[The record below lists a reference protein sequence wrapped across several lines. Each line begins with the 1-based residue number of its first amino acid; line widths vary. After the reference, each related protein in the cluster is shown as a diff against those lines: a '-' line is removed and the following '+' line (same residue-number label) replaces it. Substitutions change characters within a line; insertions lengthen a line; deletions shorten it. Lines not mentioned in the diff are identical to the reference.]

1 MDEFGSARVQLDD
14 YLGRVR
20 RLDARYR
27 AGDIHVHVPAEL
39 AEDEPLEGLI
49 RRTLP
54 DSSAALDA
62 AARSLFFSLPVAFDP
77 AHSVGPYLATVDR
90 DPQGEPYRFIDMG
103 AMIATQA
110 LGENDPHVVEAVVRG
125 LPFVASRYAHS
136 EYQTS
141 LSLKLKAQLDRIA
154 PAGTPRHFV
163 VNTGAE
169 AVENAIKAVLL
180 NRVLTSGETRGG
192 FIVSFEGAFHGR
204 TLGSLAVTHRKKA
217 RLGFP
222 TFDWPHVTFPALGAG
237 AKEVARREERSLKQL
252 WDLLVSG
259 RLPEADRRRESF
271 RRELEAIDTFL
282 AGPDPGKD
290 AAAFVAARRAEQPP
304 EVLRLSRRVAAVL
317 VEPIQGEG
325 GVRMTSAAFMQRLRL
340 LTRIFD
346 VPLLFDEVQT
356 GWGATGRLWAHESFA
371 LPLPP
376 DAVIWAKE
384 AQNGVLFVSEELA
397 AFFHEEKK
405 FNTTWEGDSAGM
417 LRLLAVLDRLDLDQV
432 QRTGR
437 QAREGLDSL
446 ARDYSGL
453 LHNVR
458 GAGVMLGF
466 DVSRADW
473 RDALRDRAFRL
484 GLLLLPAGERTLRFY
499 PRYDTEPYAIDEAL
513 AILRRAVADIL
524 RGTAPA
530 VAGAAEPAVAGGPEI
545 RVGAIECLLET
556 IEVIDVGPGGFAEHG
571 PGILAVEFE
580 RYGGVSNYPPDVLR
594 EGRRP
599 LLQFPAAMLQATL
612 GNPGSLCVVLR
623 DRTSGR
629 IVAYALGSALENHD
643 EEGVGADPR
652 LGEHD
657 TFYLQAMATLP
668 WVKNHVELE
677 SLMLERLRERA
688 LAVGYAYFSTL
699 IEERFH
705 GAGPAWFRAAQIVQ
719 TFPNYLRSCMRFVY
733 LNASLNGPPAE
744 PAPFAEERRRAFP

>member
-1 MDEFGSARVQLDD
+1 MDEFESARVQLDD
-14 YLGRVR
+14 YLERVR

-39 AEDEPLEGLI
+39 AEDEPLEGLV
-49 RRTLP
+49 RRALP

-90 DPQGEPYRFIDMG
+90 DAKGEPYRFIDMG
-103 AMIATQA
+103 ALIATQA
-110 LGENDPHVVEAVVRG
+110 LGENDPRVVEAVVRG

-141 LSLKLKAQLDRIA
+141 LSLKLKAELDRIA

-180 NRVLTSGETRGG
+180 NRVVTTGETRGG

-237 AKEVARREERSLKQL
+237 PKQVARREERSLKQL

-271 RRELEAIDTFL
+271 RHELEAIDAFL
-282 AGPDPGKD
+282 GGAKSD
-290 AAAFVAARRAEQPP
+290 AAAFVATRRAEQPQ
-304 EVLRLSRRVAAVL
+304 EVLRRSRRVAAVL

-325 GVRMTSAAFMQRLRL
+325 GVRITSAAFMQRLRL
-340 LTRIFD
+340 LTSIFD

-356 GWGATGRLWAHESFA
+356 GWGATGRLWAHEHFA

-376 DAVIWAKE
+376 DAVIWAKK

-397 AFFHEEKK
+397 AFFQEEKK

-417 LRLLAVLDRLDLDQV
+417 LRLLAALDRLDLDQV
-432 QRTGR
+432 ERTSR
-437 QAREGLDSL
+437 QAREGLEKL

-453 LHNVR
+453 LHDVH

-513 AILRRAVADIL
+513 AILRRAVEDL
-524 RGTAPA
+524 VRGTEPV
-530 VAGAAEPAVAGGPEI
+530 VAGATEPAVAGGPEI
-545 RVGAIECLLET
+545 RVGALECAPDT
-556 IEVIDVGPGGFAEHG
+556 IEVIDVAPGGFAEYG
-571 PGILAVEFE
+571 PGILAVELE
-580 RYGGVSNYPPDVLR
+580 RYGGVSKYPPDVLR

-599 LLQFPAAMLQATL
+599 LLQFPAEMLQATL
-612 GNPGSLCVVLR
+612 ANPGSLCVVLR
-623 DRTSGR
+623 DRISGR
-629 IVAYALGSALENHD
+629 IVGYALGSALENHD
-643 EEGVGADPR
+643 EEGVASDPR
-652 LGEHD
+652 LGERD

-668 WVKNHVELE
+668 SVKNHLELE
-677 SLMLERLRERA
+677 SLMLDRLRERA
-688 LAVGYAYFSTL
+688 LAVGYAYVSTL

-705 GAGPAWFRAAQIVQ
+705 GAGPAWFRDAQLVQ
-719 TFPNYLRSCMRFVY
+719 TFPNYLRSGMRFVY
-733 LNASLNGPPAE
+733 LNASLSGPAAE
-744 PAPFAEERRRAFP
+744 PAPFVEERRRVSP

>member
-1 MDEFGSARVQLDD
+1 MDEFVSARVQLDD
-14 YLGRVR
+14 YLERVR
-20 RLDARYR
+20 RLDAHYR

-39 AEDEPLEGLI
+39 GDDEPLEGLV
-49 RRTLP
+49 RRWLP
-54 DSSAALDA
+54 DSSAALDGA
-62 AARSLFFSLPVAFDP
+62 ASSLFFSLPVAFDP

-90 DPQGEPYRFIDMG
+90 DANGEPYRFLDMG

-110 LGENDPHVVEAVVRG
+110 LGENDPRVVEAVVRG
-125 LPFVASRYAHS
+125 LPFVVSRYAHS

-141 LSLKLKAQLDRIA
+141 LSLRLKAQLDRIA
-154 PAGTPRHFV
+154 PKGTPRHFV

-180 NRVLTSGETRGG
+180 NRVLATGETRGG

-204 TLGSLAVTHRKKA
+204 TLGSLAVTQRRKAK
-217 RLGFP
+217 LGFP
-222 TFDWPHVTFPALGAG
+222 TFDWPHVSFPALGG
-237 AKEVARREERSLKQL
+237 SAKEVARREERSLKQL

-259 RLPEADRRRESF
+259 RQPEADRRRESF
-271 RRELEAIDTFL
+271 RQELDAIDAFL
-282 AGPDPGKD
+282 GGPGQDPM
-290 AAAFVAARRAEQPP
+290 AFVAARREAIASDI
-304 EVLRLSRRVAAVL
+304 LSRSQRVAAVL

-325 GVRMTSAAFMQRLRL
+325 GVRMASASFMQRLRL

-356 GWGATGRLWAHESFA
+356 GWGATGRLWAHDGFA

-376 DAVIWAKE
+376 DAVIWAKK

-397 AFFHEEKK
+397 TFFQEEKK

-417 LRLLAVLDRLDLDQV
+417 LRLLAALDRLDLGQV
-432 QRTGR
+432 ERTGR
-437 QAREGLDSL
+437 QARDGLESL

-453 LHNVR
+453 LHDVR

-473 RDALRDRAFRL
+473 RDGLRDRAFRL

-513 AILRRAVADIL
+513 AILRRAVEDLL
-524 RGTAPA
+524 RGR
-530 VAGAAEPAVAGGPEI
+530 AEPTVAGGPEL
-545 RVGAIECLLET
+545 RVGALECPPEA
-556 IEVIDVGPGGFAEHG
+556 IEVLDVGPGDFAEHG
-571 PGILAVEFE
+571 PGILAVELE

-594 EGRRP
+594 AGRRP
-599 LLQFPAAMLQATL
+599 LLQFPAEMLQGTL
-612 GNPGSLCVVLR
+612 SNPGSLCVVLR
-623 DRTSGR
+623 DRVSTR

-643 EEGVGADPR
+643 EEGVGSDPR
-652 LGEHD
+652 LGERD

-668 WVKNHVELE
+668 SVKNHTELE
-677 SLMLERLRERA
+677 SLMLDRLRVRA
-688 LAVGYAYFSTL
+688 LAAGYAHLSTL
-699 IEERFH
+699 IEQRFH
-705 GAGPAWFRAAQIVQ
+705 GTGPDWFRGARLVQ
-719 TFPNYLRSCMRFVY
+719 TFPDYLRSGLSFVY
-733 LNASLNGPPAE
+733 LSVPLSGPPATSVPFVEE
-744 PAPFAEERRRAFP
+744 PRRAST

>member
-180 NRVLTSGETRGG
+180 NRVLTSGESRGG

-282 AGPDPGKD
+282 GGPDPRRD
-290 AAAFVAARRAEQPP
+290 AAAFVAARRAELPP

-356 GWGATGRLWAHESFA
+356 GWGATGWLWAHDAFA

-376 DAVIWAKE
+376 DAVIWAKK

-437 QAREGLDSL
+437 QAREGIDSL

-513 AILRRAVADIL
+513 AILRRAVDDIL

-530 VAGAAEPAVAGGPEI
+530 VAGEASPAVAGGPEI
-545 RVGAIECLLET
+545 RVGALECPLET

-571 PGILAVEFE
+571 PGIVAVEFE

-623 DRTSGR
+623 DRISRR

-699 IEERFH
+699 IEERFR
-705 GAGPAWFRAAQIVQ
+705 GAGPGWFRAAQLVQ
-719 TFPNYLRSCMRFVY
+719 TIPNYLRSGMRFVY

-744 PAPFAEERRRAFP
+744 PAPFAEERRRTSL

>member
-1 MDEFGSARVQLDD
+1 
-14 YLGRVR
+14 
-20 RLDARYR
+20 
-27 AGDIHVHVPAEL
+27 
-39 AEDEPLEGLI
+39 
-49 RRTLP
+49 
-54 DSSAALDA
+54 
-62 AARSLFFSLPVAFDP
+62 
-77 AHSVGPYLATVDR
+77 
-90 DPQGEPYRFIDMG
+90 
-103 AMIATQA
+103 
-110 LGENDPHVVEAVVRG
+110 
-125 LPFVASRYAHS
+125 
-136 EYQTS
+136 
-141 LSLKLKAQLDRIA
+141 
-154 PAGTPRHFV
+154 
-163 VNTGAE
+163 
-169 AVENAIKAVLL
+169 
-180 NRVLTSGETRGG
+180 
-192 FIVSFEGAFHGR
+192 
-204 TLGSLAVTHRKKA
+204 
-217 RLGFP
+217 
-222 TFDWPHVTFPALGAG
+222 
-237 AKEVARREERSLKQL
+237 
-252 WDLLVSG
+252 
-259 RLPEADRRRESF
+259 
-271 RRELEAIDTFL
+271 
-282 AGPDPGKD
+282 
-290 AAAFVAARRAEQPP
+290 
-304 EVLRLSRRVAAVL
+304 
-317 VEPIQGEG
+317 
-325 GVRMTSAAFMQRLRL
+325 
-340 LTRIFD
+340 
-346 VPLLFDEVQT
+346 
-356 GWGATGRLWAHESFA
+356 LWAHEAFA

-376 DAVIWAKE
+376 DAVIWAKK

-417 LRLLAVLDRLDLDQV
+417 VRLLAVLDRLDLDQV

-437 QAREGLDSL
+437 QAREGLESL
-446 ARDYSGL
+446 AGDYSGL

-513 AILRRAVADIL
+513 AILRRALGDIL
-524 RGTAPA
+524 PGTSA
-530 VAGAAEPAVAGGPEI
+530 AGGPEI
-545 RVGAIECLLET
+545 RVGARECPLET
-556 IEVIDVGPGGFAEHG
+556 IEVIDVGPGAFAEHG

-668 WVKNHVELE
+668 SVKNHIELE

-705 GAGPAWFRAAQIVQ
+705 GAGPAWFRAAQLVQ
-719 TFPNYLRSCMRFVY
+719 AFPNYLRSGMRFVY

-744 PAPFAEERRRAFP
+744 PAPFVAERRRASP